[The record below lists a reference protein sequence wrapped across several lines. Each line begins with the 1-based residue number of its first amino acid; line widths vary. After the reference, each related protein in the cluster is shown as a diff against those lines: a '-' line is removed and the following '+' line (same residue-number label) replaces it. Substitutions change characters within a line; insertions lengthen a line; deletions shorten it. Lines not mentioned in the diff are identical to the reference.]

1 MKPGKHIHFVG
12 IGGIGM
18 SGIARVL
25 LQLGYQV
32 SGSDLKS
39 NSITKTLQELG
50 ATIYEG
56 HRAENIQADVDTVV
70 LSSAITDS
78 NPEPRAAQ
86 ERGLQIVSRSQ
97 MLGFL
102 MRTRYGIAVA
112 GTHGKTTTS
121 SMTAHLME
129 YCGLRPTSVI
139 GGEVYKLGSNAQ
151 LGCGPHLIA
160 EADESDASFLEL
172 EPKIAVITNIDSDV
186 NLSAPHFEGHNFDYD
201 KTMDMIKKMF
211 VDFMNRIPQDGKLIL
226 CADSDLVM
234 EQRPLVDA
242 PVITYGLSEKAELTA
257 TDINVR
263 GFSSQCTVVLHGRRL
278 GTMHLNIPGKHNI
291 QNALAAVAIG
301 LEVGLTFEQISQGL
315 AAFQGVK
322 RRFQILGEQNGV
334 TVVDDYAHNPA
345 KVMAALHA
353 ARCCAGAGRVI
364 AVFQPHRYTRT
375 KFLAH
380 EFAEAFG
387 DADLLLL
394 TDIYSAGEV
403 PIVGVKSEML
413 LEKIR
418 QHGSCART
426 VHTPGQKE
434 VIDYLRREARPG
446 DVVMLLGAGDVGSWG
461 PALLDFLVPPTAAR
475 QAAAI

>member
-1 MKPGKHIHFVG
+1 MEPGKRIHFVG

-25 LQLGYQV
+25 LQLGYEV
-32 SGSDLKS
+32 SGSDLKPS
-39 NSITKTLQELG
+39 SITQTLVELG
-50 ATIYEG
+50 AKIYIG
-56 HRAENIQADVDTVV
+56 HQADNIKEVDTVV
-70 LSSAITDS
+70 LSSAIMDQ
-78 NPEPRAAQ
+78 NPEVKEALQ
-86 ERGLQIVSRSQ
+86 RGLQIVSRSQ

-102 MRTRYGIAVA
+102 MRTRFGIAIA

-121 SMTAHLME
+121 SMVAHLLE

-151 LGCGPHLIA
+151 LGAGPHLVA

-186 NLSAPHFEGHNFDYD
+186 NLSAPHFEGHNFDYG
-201 KTMDMIKKMF
+201 KTMTMIETMF
-211 VDFMNRIPQDGKLIL
+211 VDFMKRVPLDGRLIL
-226 CADSDLVM
+226 CADAPLVL
-234 EQRPLVDA
+234 EQRSKVSA
-242 PVITYGLSEKAELTA
+242 PVTTYGLSVEADITA
-257 TDINVR
+257 VDLNLK
-263 GFSSQCTVVLHGRRL
+263 GFSSRSTVVIEGRRVGSL
-278 GTMHLNIPGKHNI
+278 HLQIPGKHNI

-301 LEVGLTFEQISQGL
+301 LELGLNFEQISAGL

-322 RRFQILGEQNGV
+322 RRFQILGTQGGV

-345 KVMAALHA
+345 KVQAALHA
-353 ARCCAGAGRVI
+353 AKCCAQGRVI
-364 AVFQPHRYTRT
+364 GVFQPHRYTRT

-380 EFAEAFG
+380 EFAGAFV
-387 DADLLLL
+387 DADLLLM

-403 PIVGVKSEML
+403 PIVGVRSEML
-413 LEKIR
+413 IEKVR
-418 QHGSCART
+418 QHGLPSQV

-434 VIDYLRREARPG
+434 VVDYLRGHAREG

-461 PALLDFLVPPTAAR
+461 NTVLDFLTQPLAR
-475 QAAAI
+475 KAAAQ

>member
-1 MKPGKHIHFVG
+1 MKPGNRVHFVG

-39 NSITKTLQELG
+39 SAITRNLEDMG
-50 ATIYEG
+50 ATIYQG
-56 HRAENIQADVDTVV
+56 HQASNIGEVDTVV
-70 LSSAITDS
+70 LSTAINEN
-78 NPEPRAAQ
+78 NPEVKEAL
-86 ERGLQIVSRSQ
+86 ERGLQIMIRSQ

-102 MRTRYGIAVA
+102 MRTRYGIAIA

-121 SMTAHLME
+121 SMVAHLLE
-129 YCGLRPTSVI
+129 YCQLRPTSVI
-139 GGEVYKLGSNAQ
+139 GGEVYGLGSNAQ
-151 LGCGPHLIA
+151 LGCGPHLVA

-186 NLSAPHFEGHNFDYD
+186 NLSAPHFAGHNFDYE
-201 KTMDMIKKMF
+201 KTMGMIETMF
-211 VDFMNRIPQDGKLIL
+211 VDFMRRVPQDGKLVL
-226 CADSDLVM
+226 CADAPLVM
-234 EQRPLVDA
+234 EQRSKVTA
-242 PVITYGLSEKAELTA
+242 PVVTYGLNPEADITA
-257 TDINVR
+257 VDLQLK
-263 GFSSQCTVVLHGRRL
+263 GFACQCTVVIHGRRAGSML
-278 GTMHLNIPGKHNI
+278 LHIPGKHNI

-301 LEVGLTFEQISQGL
+301 LELGLTFEQISAGL
-315 AAFQGVK
+315 TAFQGVK
-322 RRFQILGEQNGV
+322 RRFQIVGEQGGV

-353 ARCCAGAGRVI
+353 ARCCTQGRVI
-364 AVFQPHRYTRT
+364 GVFQPHRYTRT

-387 DADLLLL
+387 DADLLLM

-403 PIVGVKSEML
+403 PIVGVKTEML
-413 LEKIR
+413 LEKVR
-418 QHGSCART
+418 QANTKTRL

-434 VIDYLRREARPG
+434 VIDFLRREALPG
-446 DVVMLLGAGDVGSWG
+446 DVVMLLGAGDVGSWA
-461 PALLDFLVPPTAAR
+461 PALLDFLTQPVR
-475 QAAAI
+475 SRAAAL

>member
-1 MKPGKHIHFVG
+1 MKPGKRIHFVG

-39 NSITKTLQELG
+39 TAITQNLQELG
-50 ATIYEG
+50 ATIYQG
-56 HRAENIQADVDTVV
+56 HHASNIGDVDTVV
-70 LSSAITDS
+70 LSTAINEN
-78 NPEPRAAQ
+78 NPEVKEALD
-86 ERGLQIVSRSQ
+86 RGLQILIRSQ

-102 MRTRYGIAVA
+102 MRTRFGIAIA

-121 SMTAHLME
+121 SMVAHLLE
-129 YCGLRPTSVI
+129 YCHLRPTSVI
-139 GGEVYKLGSNAQ
+139 GGEVYGLGSNAQ
-151 LGCGPHLIA
+151 LGYGPHLVA

-186 NLSAPHFEGHNFDYD
+186 NLSAPHFAGHNFDYAR
-201 KTMDMIKKMF
+201 TMAMIENMF
-211 VDFMNRIPQDGKLIL
+211 VDFMRRVPENGKLVL
-226 CADSDLVM
+226 CADAPLVM
-234 EQRPLVDA
+234 EQRAKVTA
-242 PVITYGLSEKAELTA
+242 PVVTYGLSPEADITA
-257 TDINVR
+257 VDLHLK
-263 GFSSQCTVVLHGRRL
+263 GFSCQCTVVIHGRRAGNL
-278 GTMHLNIPGKHNI
+278 LLHIPGKHNI

-301 LEVGLTFEQISQGL
+301 LELGLTFEQISAGL
-315 AAFQGVK
+315 EAFQGVK
-322 RRFQILGEQNGV
+322 RRFQILGTQGGV

-353 ARCCAGAGRVI
+353 ARCCTQGRVI
-364 AVFQPHRYTRT
+364 GVFQPHRYTRT

-387 DADLLLL
+387 DADLLLM

-403 PIVGVKSEML
+403 PIVGVKTEML
-413 LEKIR
+413 MEKVR
-418 QHGSCART
+418 QANSQTRL

-434 VIDYLRREARPG
+434 VIDFLRREALPG

-461 PALLDFLVPPTAAR
+461 PAILDFLTQSVTR
-475 QAAAI
+475 KAAAL